1 MRVQGTLLYSVV
13 DTVTADPREA
23 NDGVKNTN
31 VFSDYHGQE
40 HGSDSSSTTVY
51 STHCHWTA
59 TPVTD
64 TLTGTVPVTALSV
77 SEAATQLQTPHVTLG
92 WSRSSFR
99 KGGAIRTRGEHSVR
113 KEPVRRRAYA
123 STTGACRSG
132 ALTARRWSR
141 RRAAA
146 VVGASLVM
154 LLTVE
159 RRQTR
164 THVVASHSTSLA
176 PYLAS
181 TLAHSSSTVQRLPPT
196 LTPLTLVGGPPT
208 TLATRSST
216 FARFS
221 GACVA

>member
-1 MRVQGTLLYSVV
+1 MT
-13 DTVTADPREA
+13 DTHA
-23 NDGVKNTN
+23 
-31 VFSDYHGQE
+31 
-40 HGSDSSSTTVY
+40 
-51 STHCHWTA
+51 
-59 TPVTD
+59 D

-77 SEAATQLQTPHVTLG
+77 SEAVTQLQTPRDSGQPTWL
-92 WSRSSFR
+92 RSSFR

-123 STTGACRSG
+123 STTGACRSR
-132 ALTARRWSR
+132 APTARRWSR